1 MNYPYTNLEI
11 KVILERYQNQKAYR
25 RVYYKNKYHTDPHYK
40 QYVKDYNKVRYENKR
55 LKELLEKGNLSLEV
69 LEVRRAINIKKYYTK
84 QGREEDFNIKYPA
97 ERLLVED
104 AMKYN
109 NSVSPQHCVPLN
121 TNPLLIQI

>member
-11 KVILERYQNQKAYR
+11 KVILERYKNQKEYR
-25 RVYYKNKYHTDPHYK
+25 RVYYKNKYHTDPKYK
-40 QYVKDYNKVRYENKR
+40 QYVRDYNKVRYENKR
-55 LKELLEKGNLSLEV
+55 LKELLEKGNLSLEA
-69 LEVRRAINIKKYYTK
+69 LEVRRAINIKKYFKK

-109 NSVSPQHCVPLN
+109 NSVSPQHYDPLN
-121 TNPLLIQI
+121 TNPLLIHP